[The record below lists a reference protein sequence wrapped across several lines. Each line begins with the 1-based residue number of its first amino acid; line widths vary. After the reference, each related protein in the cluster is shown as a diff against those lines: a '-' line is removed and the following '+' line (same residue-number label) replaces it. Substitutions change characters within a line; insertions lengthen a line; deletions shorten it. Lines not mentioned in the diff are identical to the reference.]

1 MSTTYGTRPIAT
13 IWVAL
18 ARQLRLQRT
27 LSGVVRRVLSEER
40 GLRRRARFTSL
51 IGSVKGTGLEAADGA
66 G

>member
-1 MSTTYGTRPIAT
+1 MSTAYGTRSIAT

-18 ARQLRLQRT
+18 VRQLRLQKT

-40 GLRRRARFTSL
+40 GLRRRVWFTSL
-51 IGSVKGTGLEAADGA
+51 IGSVKETGLEAADGA